1 MFSGVSFGAG
11 GTQRSYLH
19 SCSIFYRSFGM
30 FNMADW
36 TEIEVL
42 IENRGGRRAGTWGV
56 YQHGKTLRFT
66 LNQQNADD
74 DHAIQPGD
82 IVHFNSTGTFG
93 ASGLEGCAEN
103 ALRYAQEAGRWA
115 DFAPDDIGE
124 SSARMVSDLVD
135 LGFFLDNM
143 DGTFRFS
150 RGFVEDVAAMSQTR
164 EACAVG

>member
-1 MFSGVSFGAG
+1 
-11 GTQRSYLH
+11 
-19 SCSIFYRSFGM
+19 M

-66 LNQQNADD
+66 LN
-74 DHAIQPGD
+74 
-82 IVHFNSTGTFG
+82 
-93 ASGLEGCAEN
+93 AEN